1 MTKFRF
7 DRSQQLYEEAQRYLA
22 GGVSSHFRTV
32 GKPHP
37 MFFADGQGARMRDVD
52 GNEYIDY
59 TLSQGPLLL
68 GHSPPEI
75 LDRIQQELAKGQ
87 LYAGQSEI
95 EIELAR
101 KLTEVL
107 PGADLVR
114 FSNSGSDAIH
124 TAMRLARGIT
134 GKRKIVKFEG
144 HYHGWL
150 DNIFIDVKPTVGD
163 DGESTWE
170 PSLLS
175 GGQSPSVL
183 EEVVIL
189 PWNDLSVVQKTLEDD
204 PDIAAV
210 VTEPIMCNNSCILPS
225 AGYLEGLQDLCQRF
239 GALLIL
245 DEVITGFRVALGGA
259 KEYLGV
265 SSDLTVYAKAVAG
278 GFPISV
284 LAGKREHL
292 NHIASGQVIHAGT
305 LNSNIA
311 STAAALATLDVLIRD
326 REALYPRIT
335 GLGQTLI
342 EGIRNSGQAHGQPLL
357 IQGPGPMFHSGFTT
371 AGTVRNFRDCSN
383 YDQNKVGEF
392 TYRLL
397 QRGIRVIGR
406 GLWFVSAALTE
417 EDVQLTLQEVD
428 EVLGEMGDS

>member
-1 MTKFRF
+1 MTKYRF

-22 GGVSSHFRTV
+22 GGVSSHFRTM

-37 MFFADGQGARMRDVD
+37 MFFSEGRGSRMVDVD
-52 GNEYIDY
+52 GNDYIDY

-75 LDRIQQELAKGQ
+75 LDRIQRELAKGQ
-87 LYAGQSEI
+87 LYAAQTEI

-101 KLTEVL
+101 KLTEIL

-124 TAMRLARGIT
+124 TALRVARGIT
-134 GKRKIVKFEG
+134 GKRKILKFEG

-150 DNIFIDVKPTVGD
+150 DNIFIDVQPTRD
-163 DGESTWE
+163 EDGATRWE
-170 PSLLS
+170 PAVLS
-175 GGQSPSVL
+175 GGQPTSAL
-183 EEVVIL
+183 DEVIVL
-189 PWNDLSVVQKTLEDD
+189 PWNDLSVVQRTLEAD

-210 VTEPIMCNNSCILPS
+210 VTEPIMCNNSCILP
-225 AGYLEGLQDLCQRF
+225 AEGYLEGLQDLCHSF

-245 DEVITGFRVALGGA
+245 DEVITGFRLALGGA

-265 SSDLTVYAKAVAG
+265 SSDMTVYAKAVAG
-278 GFPISV
+278 GFPISI

-292 NHIASGQVIHAGT
+292 EHIASGQVIHAGT

-311 STAAALATLDVLIRD
+311 SIAASLATVDVLM
-326 REALYPRIT
+326 RERETLYPRIT
-335 GLGQTLI
+335 WLGQTLI
-342 EGIRNSGQAHGQPLL
+342 EGLRRSAEAHGHPLL
-357 IQGPGPMFHSGFTT
+357 LQGPGPVFHSGF
-371 AGTVRNFRDCSN
+371 AGVDEVRNLRDCAN
-383 YDQNKVGEF
+383 YDQGKIGNF
-392 TYRLL
+392 TYGLL

-406 GLWFVSAALTE
+406 GLWFISAALTE
-417 EDVQLTLQEVD
+417 EDVQHTLEVAD
-428 EVLGEMGDS
+428 EVLAEIGET

>member
-1 MTKFRF
+1 MAKYRF
-7 DRSQQLYEEAQRYLA
+7 DRSQQLYEEAKRYLA

-37 MFFADGQGARMRDVD
+37 MFFTEGQGARMRDVD
-52 GNEYIDY
+52 GNEYLDY

-68 GHSPPEI
+68 GHTPPEI

-87 LYAGQSEI
+87 LYAAQSEI
-95 EIELAR
+95 EVELAR

-134 GKRKIVKFEG
+134 GKSKILKFEG

-150 DNIFIDVKPTVGD
+150 DNIFIDVKPSVGA

-170 PSLLS
+170 PALLS

-183 EEVVIL
+183 DEVVIL

-210 VTEPIMCNNSCILPS
+210 VTEPIMCNNSCILPAS
-225 AGYLEGLQDLCQRF
+225 GYLEGLQELCQRF

-245 DEVITGFRVALGGA
+245 DEVITGFRLALGGA

-292 NHIASGQVIHAGT
+292 DHIASGKVIHAGT

-311 STAAALATLDVLIRD
+311 SIAAALATLDVLIRD

-335 GLGQTLI
+335 GLGQKLI
-342 EGIRNSGQAHGQPLL
+342 EGLRERGRAHGQPLL
-357 IQGPGPMFHSGFTT
+357 IQGPGPMFHTGFTS
-371 AGTVRNFRDCSN
+371 ADAVRSFRDCASYN
-383 YDQNKVGEF
+383 QDKVGEF

-397 QRGIRVIGR
+397 QRGVRVIGR
-406 GLWFVSAALTE
+406 GLWFISAALTE
-417 EDVQLTLQEVD
+417 EDVRLTLQTVD
-428 EVLGEMGDS
+428 EVLGEMGGS